1 MKEFWDNRY
10 KEKGFAYGKEPN
22 VFVKESLDSLNHV
35 GRALFPAEGEG
46 RNSVYAATKGW
57 NAIAYD
63 ISSAGQEKALDLAK
77 KHETHIDYRIGG
89 FMDIEFPEEQFD
101 LLVYN
106 YVHMPKPMKASVFRR
121 HMPWMKPNSTVIF
134 EAFSVNN
141 LPYREANPGVGGPDQ
156 LDMLYSIEEVK
167 ELLDG
172 FSNLKVWEEEV
183 NLSEGKYHI
192 GKAKVIRDINK

>member
-77 KHETHIDYRIGG
+77 KHQTHIDYRIGG
-89 FMDIEFPEEQFD
+89 FMDIKFPEEHFD

-106 YVHMPKPMKASVFRR
+106 YVHMPKPMKAAVFRR

-141 LPYREANPGVGGPDQ
+141 SPYREANPRVGGPDQ

-192 GKAKVIRDINK
+192 GKAKVIRAINK